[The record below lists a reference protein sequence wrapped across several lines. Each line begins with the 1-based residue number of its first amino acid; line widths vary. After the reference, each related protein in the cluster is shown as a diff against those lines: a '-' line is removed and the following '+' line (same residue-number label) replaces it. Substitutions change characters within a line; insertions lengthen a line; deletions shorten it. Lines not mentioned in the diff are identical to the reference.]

1 MRLAKTQ
8 HMHIYTVHPVYP
20 VYPGVVSCSDIM
32 RLHTEITTH
41 WARNTGNEM
50 QLEVPDYSHVNSVID
65 NAVAF
70 LPNQS

>member
-1 MRLAKTQ
+1 
-8 HMHIYTVHPVYP
+8 MHIYTVHP

-32 RLHTEITTH
+32 RLHTEIMTH
-41 WARNTGNEM
+41 WAQNTQNEM
-50 QLEVPDYSHVNSVID
+50 QLEAPDYSHVNSVID